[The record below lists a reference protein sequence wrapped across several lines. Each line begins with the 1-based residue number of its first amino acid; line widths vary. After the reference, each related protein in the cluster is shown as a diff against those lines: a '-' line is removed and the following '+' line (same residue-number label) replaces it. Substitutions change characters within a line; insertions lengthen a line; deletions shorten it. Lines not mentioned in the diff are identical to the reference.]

1 MNFTIKIQS
10 VCVSLS
16 TSSPCV
22 SSSSPCVP
30 LCKNSFACPL
40 VPLPPPQ
47 PYRLV
52 LPACRQNLEKKS
64 YFLYDYESL
73 SPLPWDSMHSTKP
86 CQSALLEL
94 LCYEVSYLRSTIHV
108 QWVNQISAFCD
119 CQCMDIDC
127 WPIWGHFRCFSSIP
141 QTQQISNKVPTTSK
155 PDLNKA
161 SVIFLDCIINGP
173 PADHWLSNP
182 PACVSLHA
190 VQQKKESTSRLYHYL
205 SPKCNIRPPR
215 IEEITITVLNPHQSH
230 HHHQCTTGGMV
241 WPLLGPESCGEVS
254 WVLRRREAQLYSNV
268 VLLACYMYSSSSI
281 TVQYSEIVKQCRIFF
296 LIESR
301 VQSRAFL

>member
-1 MNFTIKIQS
+1 MFSGWI
-10 VCVSLS
+10 
-16 TSSPCV
+16 
-22 SSSSPCVP
+22 
-30 LCKNSFACPL
+30 
-40 VPLPPPQ
+40 
-47 PYRLV
+47 R
-52 LPACRQNLEKKS
+52 
-64 YFLYDYESL
+64 
-73 SPLPWDSMHSTKP
+73 
-86 CQSALLEL
+86 
-94 LCYEVSYLRSTIHV
+94 YLH
-108 QWVNQISAFCD
+108 SAFCD

-141 QTQQISNKVPTTSK
+141 QTLSKTKQISNKVPTTSK

-161 SVIFLDCIINGP
+161 SVIFLDWIINGP

-190 VQQKKESTSRLYHYL
+190 VQQKKESTSRWYHYL
-205 SPKCNIRPPR
+205 SPKSNIRPPR

-230 HHHQCTTGGMV
+230 HHHQRTTGGMV